1 MNISYSPIPIA
12 NLPPAVEQ
20 LGHELTRATA
30 FLLIPTELLYFAIY
44 FHVKGLHKVYK
55 ILSFLSLATFWI
67 AAYAAPV
74 SCGPARCLQHFAVA
88 IGTMK
93 VLDIWARRHDLP
105 VYSAGKRPVDWL
117 LALIIIT
124 ELRYESFTPNHIR
137 VSKDQENFNELTQLG
152 IHVAIFAFL
161 QALPQNLPTVLA
173 FEVMLAI
180 YILWTSMQLLLRYKS
195 SPALFGPLYLI
206 DSLTG
211 FWSESWHNAFASPCT
226 SLAYAPLRYSLPKH
240 GVPVVIARSLGVL
253 GAFSLMAL
261 FHMYALS
268 PILDREGLVRIG
280 LFFFFNGIATV
291 SEAAVWG
298 HKRHWVKTTLA
309 WMFETTVASWAASG
323 LNIPNGLSRIRWL
336 EICEPR
342 TY

>member
-1 MNISYSPIPIA
+1 MNISYSPIPTA
-12 NLPPAVEQ
+12 SLPPAVEQ
-20 LGHELTRATA
+20 LGHELTKGTA

-44 FHVKGLHKVYK
+44 FHVKGLHRIYE
-55 ILSFLSLATFWI
+55 ILTFLSLATFWL

-93 VLDIWARRHDLP
+93 LLDIWARRHALP
-105 VYSAGKRPVDWL
+105 VYSAGKRPEDWK
-117 LALIIIT
+117 LALIVLT

-161 QALPQNLPTVLA
+161 QTLPQNFPTVLA

-206 DSLTG
+206 NSLTG

-226 SLAYAPLRYSLPKH
+226 SLAYAPIRYGLPKY
-240 GVPVVIARSLGVL
+240 GIPVVIARSLGVL
-253 GAFSLMAL
+253 GAFSLMAI

-268 PILDREGLVRIG
+268 PILDREGLLRIG

-291 SEAAVWG
+291 SEAAIWG
-298 HKRHWVKTTLA
+298 HKRHWVKTVLA
-309 WMFETTVASWAASG
+309 WVFETSIASWAASG
-323 LNIPNGLSRIRWL
+323 LNIPNGLSRVRWM
-336 EICEPR
+336 EICDAR

>member
-1 MNISYSPIPIA
+1 MNTSYHPVPVA
-12 NLPPAVEQ
+12 NFPPAVEQ
-20 LGHELTRATA
+20 LGHELTKGIA

-44 FHVKGLHKVYK
+44 FHIKGLHRIYET
-55 ILSFLSLATFWI
+55 LTFLSLATFWL

-93 VLDIWARRHDLP
+93 LLDIWARRNALP
-105 VYSAGKRPVDWL
+105 IYSGKRPADWK
-117 LALIIIT
+117 LALIVLT

-137 VSKDQENFNELTQLG
+137 VSKDQEDFSEPTQWG
-152 IHVAIFAFL
+152 IHVAIFALL
-161 QALPQNLPTVLA
+161 QALPQNLPTVQA

-180 YILWTSMQLLLRYKS
+180 YILWTAMQLLLRYEN
-195 SPALFGPLYLI
+195 SPALFGPLYRI

-226 SLAYAPLRYSLPKH
+226 SLAYAPLRYSLPKF
-240 GVPVVIARSLGVL
+240 GVPVVFARSLGVL
-253 GAFSLMAL
+253 GAFNLMAI

-280 LFFFFNGIATV
+280 LFFFLNGIATV
-291 SEAAVWG
+291 SEAAIWG
-298 HKRHWVKTTLA
+298 HKKHWVKTVLA
-309 WMFETTVASWAASG
+309 WTFETVIASWAVSG
-323 LNIPNGLSRIRWL
+323 LNLPKGLSRIQWMA
-336 EICEPR
+336 ICGAK